1 MFSCLKDKT
10 VYILSFLKLIVA
22 PLLSMAV
29 LYFLGAQRT
38 VAMALVIGIAA
49 PSGVISAMM
58 AQMFDTD
65 YLFSTRIVAVTTLLS
80 AITMP
85 LLITAAEYLWG
96 GVPPL
101 A

>member
-1 MFSCLKDKT
+1 M
-10 VYILSFLKLIVA
+10 
-22 PLLSMAV
+22 
-29 LYFLGAQRT
+29 
-38 VAMALVIGIAA
+38 IGIAA

-85 LLITAAEYLWG
+85 LLIAAAEYLWG
-96 GVPPL
+96 GPRWHNSLFGPVSGRPKLSEGFMRCGPG
-101 A
+101 

>member
-1 MFSCLKDKT
+1 MDA
-10 VYILSFLKLIVA
+10 ILSYIK
-22 PLLSMAV
+22 PELLVLVPV

-38 VAMALVIGIAA
+38 VAMALIIGIAA

-85 LLITAAEYLWG
+85 LLIAAAEYLWT
-96 GVPPL
+96 